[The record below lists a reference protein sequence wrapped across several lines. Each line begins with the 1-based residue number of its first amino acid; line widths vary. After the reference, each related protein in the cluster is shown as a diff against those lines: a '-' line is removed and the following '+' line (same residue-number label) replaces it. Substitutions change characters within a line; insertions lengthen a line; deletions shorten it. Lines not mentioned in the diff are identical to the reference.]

1 MSDKK
6 QPLKNQTVM
15 PKKEKIKTTE
25 QAPPPQIISQEQAE
39 LREATARLKTALKNA
54 TQGNLLLLGAL
65 SLFGVRATQQ
75 LWNKIIPKKQ
85 ENKNLP
91 CRLENSPHY
100 VRARSNIKESA
111 ASAWQD
117 NKRLLWEAGKAGE
130 KAGIY
135 FWESRGQKSLQ
146 KTRDF
151 STSAFWAVMVDAFGL
166 TTDRE
171 IKEYSPPPLPFQ
183 EEKPPEAIPS
193 STAQKEKNA

>member
-1 MSDKK
+1 MA
-6 QPLKNQTVM
+6 Q
-15 PKKEKIKTTE
+15 KEKTKPTE
-25 QAPPPQIISQEQAE
+25 QTNVPQLISQEQAE
-39 LREATARLKTALKNA
+39 LREATARFKTAFKNA

-75 LWNKIIPKKQ
+75 LWNKIMPKKQ
-85 ENKNLP
+85 DSQNLP

-100 VRARSNIKESA
+100 VRARNNIRESA

-117 NKRLLWEAGKAGE
+117 NKRLLCEAGKAGE

-135 FWESRGQKSLQ
+135 FWKSRGQKSLQ

-166 TTDRE
+166 TTDKK

-183 EEKPPEAIPS
+183 EEKPPKAIPP